1 MNKYKYILSCRNIK
15 TTNKQQTNMNDE
27 HMMKKLEEHAQMKS
41 QAQEMRSNL
50 EQSFLDAAARIKTR
64 ASTPSNGDLLI
75 LYGLYKQATAG
86 DCDIAQPWAIQVEA
100 RAKWEAWNRNKKMER
115 INAMRNYIDK
125 VEELMSR

>member
-1 MNKYKYILSCRNIK
+1 
-15 TTNKQQTNMNDE
+15 MNDK
-27 HMMKKLEEHAQMKS
+27 HMMKELEEHTQIKS

-64 ASTPSNGDLLI
+64 TSTPSNGDLLI

-86 DCDIAQPWAIQVEA
+86 ECDIVQPWAIQVEA